1 MAKETIVKQV
11 DVMGLM
17 GALQTKGRAKLSDF
31 ATPID
36 EEKPEVSPF
45 EQKYRELKDKHP
57 DALLLFRVGD
67 FYEAY
72 FEDAEESSKLLGV
85 TLTLRSDDGSRKAG
99 FPKYALDTY
108 LPKLVRAGRRIAICD
123 EIKINEPN
131 KEDKTMR
138 LNLNANKTENQNVAM
153 QPQVNNINTQAPAI
167 EDADAVEVT
176 EVDDITP
183 AKPVAKPKEDK
194 PAVTIPLSE
203 HGTMVIGGVPKH
215 DPKPTPEK
223 PKRDKNGKFVS
234 KAKTETKPAPK
245 AAEPDHEAVGEL
257 AGMMTKVTLVTYTTK
272 NGDTAPRIV
281 GFSCEDDPRWKP
293 VNDEK
298 RMLVEKYNKAKK
310 TDKKAKLQSSPF
322 GPAWLTDRET
332 GVKTYCMTFGTK
344 YMEVAKALCEAYN
357 TTDKMAWHKA
367 EDAVRALKSTI
378 ASAYKADREARKAER
393 AAAREA
399 AKPAE
404 PAPKCYTN
412 EDVAEMLRQV
422 MAGGD
427 VPEDIKELLKAA

>member
-153 QPQVNNINTQAPAI
+153 QPQVNNITTSPPPSQLPSQRR
-167 EDADAVEVT
+167 T
-176 EVDDITP
+176 S
-183 AKPVAKPKEDK
+183 
-194 PAVTIPLSE
+194 PLS
-203 HGTMVIGGVPKH
+203 PY
-215 DPKPTPEK
+215 P
-223 PKRDKNGKFVS
+223 
-234 KAKTETKPAPK
+234 
-245 AAEPDHEAVGEL
+245 
-257 AGMMTKVTLVTYTTK
+257 
-272 NGDTAPRIV
+272 
-281 GFSCEDDPRWKP
+281 
-293 VNDEK
+293 
-298 RMLVEKYNKAKK
+298 
-310 TDKKAKLQSSPF
+310 
-322 GPAWLTDRET
+322 
-332 GVKTYCMTFGTK
+332 
-344 YMEVAKALCEAYN
+344 
-357 TTDKMAWHKA
+357 
-367 EDAVRALKSTI
+367 
-378 ASAYKADREARKAER
+378 
-393 AAAREA
+393 
-399 AKPAE
+399 
-404 PAPKCYTN
+404 
-412 EDVAEMLRQV
+412 
-422 MAGGD
+422 
-427 VPEDIKELLKAA
+427 